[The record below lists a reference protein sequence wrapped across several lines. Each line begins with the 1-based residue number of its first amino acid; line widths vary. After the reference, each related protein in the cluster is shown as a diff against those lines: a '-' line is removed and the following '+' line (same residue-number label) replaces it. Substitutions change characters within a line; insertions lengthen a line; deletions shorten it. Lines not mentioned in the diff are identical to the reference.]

1 MTAGYGSEGTMN
13 PRQLQI
19 FHAVMRCGTI
29 TAAADFLGITQPAVS
44 KAMQAM
50 ERGLGFKL
58 LRPLRGRLYPTPEAE
73 RLLPDA
79 DRIMN
84 ELSAFQ
90 RLTGEVRAGG
100 AGLIRV
106 AASSASATALLPMA
120 TALFRKA
127 HPEIRVSSHLAPARD
142 VAAAVADGQ
151 ADFGISLSPATVP
164 GVAVRTL
171 GAARMV
177 VLAPHGHTLLKH
189 PVATPALVAP
199 YPLISFGSDTYF
211 GQLLDEAFD
220 SAGVRRDVSLQVTM
234 SITAACHVQ
243 QGLGVALADHFTLE
257 LGLAGIGWRPFEPT
271 VLLPVTLMT
280 DAKAPLSR
288 HAAGFIRAIEKVVR
302 EKAR

>member
-90 RLTGEVRAGG
+90 RLTGEVPAG
-100 AGLIRV
+100 
-106 AASSASATALLPMA
+106 ATALLPMA

-177 VLAPHGHTLLKH
+177 VLAPHGHPLLKH